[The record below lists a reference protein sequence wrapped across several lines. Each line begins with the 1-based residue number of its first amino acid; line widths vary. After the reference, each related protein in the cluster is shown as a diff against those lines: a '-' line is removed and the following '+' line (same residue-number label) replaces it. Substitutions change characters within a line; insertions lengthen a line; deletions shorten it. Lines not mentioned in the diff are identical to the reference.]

1 MGYFLMIIEPYVV
14 LFLDI
19 PYLNPYPVLK
29 GPVSMT
35 SGTPCCSGQRR
46 MKCCMINDTI

>member
-1 MGYFLMIIEPYVV
+1 MNHKWGIFLMIIELYED

-35 SGTPCCSGQRR
+35 SGIPCFQDRGE
-46 MKCCMINDTI
+46 

>member
-1 MGYFLMIIEPYVV
+1 MNHKWGIFLRIIEPYVV

-35 SGTPCCSGQRR
+35 SEHLVVQDRGE
-46 MKCCMINDTI
+46 